1 MWLTE
6 CSRCWSSAGWEPM
19 GNDLTEAIRRRPDDE
34 AGWDAWF
41 REIYPQVLYITAR
54 RSGGDIALAEEATQG
69 AMERF
74 LRYRAYERVDSD
86 RSAVAYLARTAI
98 RLLTDDRRRHERE
111 SPLPEEVV
119 AGREG
124 RTREMEDDFRT
135 LLAYVSPEDRR
146 VLEMVL
152 AGHSVR
158 EIAEALGVGYS
169 AAGMRIHRAKNRLR
183 DRVGEV

>member
-1 MWLTE
+1 
-6 CSRCWSSAGWEPM
+6 M
-19 GNDLTEAIRRRPDDE
+19 GNDLTEAIRRTPDDE

-54 RSGGDIALAEEATQG
+54 RCERDIALAEEATQG

-98 RLLTDDRRRHERE
+98 RLLTDDWRRRERE
-111 SPLPEEVV
+111 SPLSEKGDAERAGDFREV
-119 AGREG
+119 
-124 RTREMEDDFRT
+124 EDDFRS
-135 LLAYVSPEDRR
+135 LLAYVSPEDRL

-152 AGHSVR
+152 AGYSVR
-158 EIAEALGVGYS
+158 ELAEALGIGYS
-169 AAGMRIHRAKNRLR
+169 AAGMRVHRAKNRLR
-183 DRVGEV
+183 VRVQE